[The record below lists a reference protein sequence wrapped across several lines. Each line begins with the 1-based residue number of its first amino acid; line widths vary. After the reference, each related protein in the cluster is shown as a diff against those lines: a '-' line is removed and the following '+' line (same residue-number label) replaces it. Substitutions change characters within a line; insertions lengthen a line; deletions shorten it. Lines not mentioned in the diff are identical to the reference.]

1 MREIRF
7 KFWTPM
13 LNEMSEPTTIQE
25 AMKARPTREHRITLQ
40 FTGKWSYDHQE
51 IYEGDIITFTF
62 NSTSGITEHKGVVA
76 FDQCM
81 FLVDEFNDKG
91 EVEETYSL
99 NRVNNVKLIGNVY
112 ENPELT

>member
-7 KFWTPM
+7 KFWTPS

-40 FTGKWSYDHQE
+40 FSGRLSDHNQE
-51 IYEGDIITFTF
+51 IYEGDIITFNFKTKYG
-62 NSTSGITEHKGVVA
+62 TTKHTGVVA
-76 FDQCM
+76 FRQCM
-81 FLVDEFNDKG
+81 FLVDEFNEYD

-99 NRVNNVKLIGNVY
+99 NRIHNVKLWGNVY
-112 ENPELT
+112 ENPELK